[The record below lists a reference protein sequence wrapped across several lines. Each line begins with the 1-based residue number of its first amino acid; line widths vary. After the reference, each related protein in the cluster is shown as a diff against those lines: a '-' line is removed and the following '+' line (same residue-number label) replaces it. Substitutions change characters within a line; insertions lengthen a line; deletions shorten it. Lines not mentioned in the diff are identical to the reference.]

1 MKTLMSKKV
10 SKIYSIVFVS
20 AIFILLFITAL
31 TYNQIK
37 SMNDAEQL
45 IVHTYKVKLTLAQ
58 LSNNLRSA
66 ETNQRGYIITR
77 DSSYLNTYHIYK
89 LKTDSLVT
97 ALLSL
102 TKDNKEQTEK
112 LNKIRLLVKR
122 RYQFLEE
129 TLILS
134 NRAHYR
140 SGISDSVKSNMLM
153 GSNVMNLLKDE
164 ETNFIS
170 TENQLL
176 IDRENT
182 SKTKR
187 IIAPLFIFLIVL
199 FSLGVFVAA
208 YFRIDKDVQRLKV
221 LTYDL
226 LLKDISH
233 NQAEEVAKLGNW
245 QYDVNNDIFSV
256 SDNYYSMIGAVKGE
270 YNATIAN
277 YMISIHPDDLPY
289 VEENAHRCLGG
300 EESFELRYRFYLKD
314 TQELRHFR
322 TVSRSVRNSNGI
334 PVTLG
339 INQDITDSVMNI
351 QMLEKQNQELLN
363 ANYELSSFNY
373 VASHDLQEPLRKIQ
387 MFISRI
393 TGDKDN
399 QLSDKSLDFLKK
411 TQDSAN
417 RMQILINDL
426 LQYSRISKSEH
437 HFESIHL
444 NQIIADAWSNLAA
457 MVEQKNALI
466 HVDDLPD
473 ISGISFQISQLFF
486 NLIGNSLKYTDGSR
500 VPEIHISS
508 TVVNGA
514 SIPFSSASADK
525 NYLRISVL
533 DNGIGFEQQYAQKI
547 FTLFQRLHDKNT
559 FSGTGI
565 GLAICKKIIDNHNG
579 FIEAKGYPGKG
590 AEFILYFPIM

>member
-1 MKTLMSKKV
+1 MSKKV
-10 SKIYSIVFVS
+10 SKIYSIVFIS

-37 SMNDAEQL
+37 SMNDAQQL
-45 IVHTYKVKLTLAQ
+45 IIHTYKVKLTLAQ
-58 LSNNLRSA
+58 LSNNLRNV
-66 ETNQRGYIITR
+66 ETNQRGYIITG
-77 DSSYLNTYHIYK
+77 DSSYLITYHIYK
-89 LKTDSLVT
+89 IKTDSLVT
-97 ALLSL
+97 SLLAL

-122 RYQFLEE
+122 RYEYLDE

-208 YFRIDKDVQRLKV
+208 YFRIDKDVRK
-221 LTYDL
+221 LTILNNDL
-226 LLKDISH
+226 RLKDISH
-233 NQAEEVAKLGNW
+233 SQAESVARLGNW

-256 SDNYYSMIGAVKGE
+256 SDNYYSMIGAEKGE
-270 YNATIAN
+270 YDATIAN

-300 EESFELRYRFYLKD
+300 EEDFELRYRFYRKD

-426 LQYSRISKSEH
+426 LQYSRISRSEH

-457 MVEQKNALI
+457 MVEQKNAII
-466 HVDDLPD
+466 HADDLPD

-590 AEFILYFPIM
+590 AEFILYFPII

>member
-10 SKIYSIVFVS
+10 SKIYSIVFIS

-37 SMNDAEQL
+37 SMNDAQQL
-45 IVHTYKVKLTLAQ
+45 IIHTYKVKLTLAQ
-58 LSNNLRSA
+58 LSNNLRNV
-66 ETNQRGYIITR
+66 ETNQRGYIITG
-77 DSSYLNTYHIYK
+77 DSSYLITYHIYK
-89 LKTDSLVT
+89 IKTDSLVT
-97 ALLSL
+97 SLLAL

-122 RYQFLEE
+122 RYEYLDE

-208 YFRIDKDVQRLKV
+208 YFRIDKDVRK
-221 LTYDL
+221 LTILNNDL
-226 LLKDISH
+226 RLKDISH
-233 NQAEEVAKLGNW
+233 SQAESVARLGNW

-256 SDNYYSMIGAVKGE
+256 SDNYYSMIGAEKGE
-270 YNATIAN
+270 YDATIAN

-300 EESFELRYRFYLKD
+300 EEDFELRYRFYRKD

-426 LQYSRISKSEH
+426 LQYSRISRSEH

-457 MVEQKNALI
+457 MVEQKNAII
-466 HVDDLPD
+466 HADDLPD

-514 SIPFSSASADK
+514 SIPFSSASSDK

-590 AEFILYFPIM
+590 AEFILYFPII

>member
-10 SKIYSIVFVS
+10 SKIYSIVFIS

-37 SMNDAEQL
+37 SMNDAQQL
-45 IVHTYKVKLTLAQ
+45 IIHTYKVKLTLAQ
-58 LSNNLRSA
+58 LSNNLRNV
-66 ETNQRGYIITR
+66 ETNQRGYIITG
-77 DSSYLNTYHIYK
+77 DSSYLITYHIYK
-89 LKTDSLVT
+89 IKTDSLVT
-97 ALLSL
+97 SLLAL

-122 RYQFLEE
+122 RYEYLDE

-208 YFRIDKDVQRLKV
+208 YFRIDKDVRK
-221 LTYDL
+221 LTILNNDL
-226 LLKDISH
+226 RLKDISH
-233 NQAEEVAKLGNW
+233 SQAESVARLGNW

-256 SDNYYSMIGAVKGE
+256 SDNYYSMIGAEKGE
-270 YNATIAN
+270 YDATIAN

-300 EESFELRYRFYLKD
+300 EEDFELRYRFYRKD

-426 LQYSRISKSEH
+426 LQYSRISRSEH

-457 MVEQKNALI
+457 MVEQKNAII
-466 HVDDLPD
+466 HADDLPD

-590 AEFILYFPIM
+590 AEFILYFPII

>member
-10 SKIYSIVFVS
+10 SKIYSIVFIS

-37 SMNDAEQL
+37 SMNDAQQL
-45 IVHTYKVKLTLAQ
+45 IIHTYKVKLTLGQ
-58 LSNNLRSA
+58 LSNNLRNV
-66 ETNQRGYIITR
+66 ETNQRGYIITG

-89 LKTDSLVT
+89 IKTDSLIT
-97 ALLSL
+97 TLFAL

-134 NRAHYR
+134 NRPHYR

-208 YFRIDKDVQRLKV
+208 YFRIDKDVRK
-221 LTYDL
+221 LTILNNDL
-226 LLKDISH
+226 RLKDISH
-233 NQAEEVAKLGNW
+233 SQAESVARLGNW

-270 YNATIAN
+270 YDATIAN

-300 EESFELRYRFYLKD
+300 EESFELRYRFFLKD
-314 TQELRHFR
+314 THELRHFR

-426 LQYSRISKSEH
+426 LQYSRISRSEH

-466 HVDDLPD
+466 HVDYLPD